1 MLERLQQEEALIKEY
16 RRINDSF
23 SKTLIYHVGTEAGLF
38 SELNNMLIAVCYC
51 YVKKIRFVLY
61 ADDANFSGEKGWED
75 LFLPFCE
82 CNHDSLNRYG
92 NYRHRHHYRYK
103 RVLLPHLLIRK
114 VLAPAWLKRRTQAD
128 YLTQDIF
135 GLITSEEVLKHP
147 IHWDLFGMHG
157 VIGDEFVKLRHLCL
171 RYQPET
177 EEAVRR
183 KRDGLGL
190 PRRYSSIQIR
200 GGDKLAEYTSL
211 FGAEYCMKA
220 VRRETEDLFLFT
232 DDYRHVREAGKYFQ
246 GRIYTLTEER
256 EEGYYNE
263 AFQQLPWEQKKEQL
277 WKLLAMMEISMA
289 SEVHYGYSGS
299 CTDDFLSKVRKKES
313 YVDLKTNRNLRKKNM
328 EYYLRKL
335 FKFR

>member
-1 MLERLQQEEALIKEY
+1 MLEKIENEEELVRQY
-16 RRINDSF
+16 HRINNSF

-61 ADDANFSGEKGWED
+61 ADDANFSGGKGWED

-82 CNHDSLNRYG
+82 HSHDPLNRHG

-103 RVLLPHLLIRK
+103 RVLLPNLLIRR
-114 VLAPAWLKRRTQAD
+114 VLAPALLKKRAGAD

-135 GLITSEEVLKHP
+135 GLITSEEVLQHP
-147 IHWDLFGMHG
+147 IQWDLFGMNG
-157 VIGDEFVKLRHLCL
+157 VIGEEFVKLRHLCL

-177 EEAVRR
+177 EEAVRE
-183 KRDGLGL
+183 KLGSLKL
-190 PRRYSSIQIR
+190 PKSYSSIQIR

-220 VRRETEDLFLFT
+220 VREGTEDLFIFT
-232 DDYRHVREAGKYFQ
+232 DDYRHICEAGKYFS
-246 GRIYTLTEER
+246 GRIYTLTGEKES
-256 EEGYYNE
+256 GYYNE
-263 AFQQLPWEQKKEQL
+263 AFQQLPWEQKKEHL
-277 WKLLAMMEISMA
+277 WKLLTMMEISMA
-289 SEVHYGYSGS
+289 SRVHYGYSGS
-299 CTDDFLSKVRKKES
+299 CTDDFLSKVREKEA
-313 YVDLKTNRNLRKKNM
+313 YVDLQTNRNLRKKNM